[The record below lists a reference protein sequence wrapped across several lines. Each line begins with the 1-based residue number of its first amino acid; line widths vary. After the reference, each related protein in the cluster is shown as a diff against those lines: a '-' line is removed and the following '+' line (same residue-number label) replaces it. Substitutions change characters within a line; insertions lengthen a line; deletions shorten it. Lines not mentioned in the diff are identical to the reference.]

1 VAVEALHLAVGL
13 WPIRLGE
20 ALLSAEFGDGL
31 AEATGV
37 AVVAGV
43 VGQHALDGDA
53 MGGEE
58 RRGAA
63 QEPRAGLAPLVG
75 QDLHVGQPGVVV
87 HSGVDIV
94 VARAAARSGGAD
106 PVLGGRPA
114 VDAVATAGT
123 QPAELLDIEVEQL
136 AGVGAFVVADDPAG
150 WPVHDGQPVE
160 AQPAKDAVDG
170 GGRPADQR
178 LDPCRAELADPA

>member
-1 VAVEALHLAVGL
+1 
-13 WPIRLGE
+13 
-20 ALLSAEFGDGL
+20 
-31 AEATGV
+31 
-37 AVVAGV
+37 
-43 VGQHALDGDA
+43 
-53 MGGEE
+53 MGPG
-58 RRGAA
+58 RRCV
-63 QEPRAGLAPLVG
+63 PRWTR
-75 QDLHVGQPGVVV
+75 
-87 HSGVDIV
+87 
-94 VARAAARSGGAD
+94 RAAARSGGAD

-136 AGVGAFVVADDPAG
+136 AGVSAFVVADDPAG

>member
-1 VAVEALHLAVGL
+1 MPV
-13 WPIRLGE
+13 
-20 ALLSAEFGDGL
+20 
-31 AEATGV
+31 
-37 AVVAGV
+37 
-43 VGQHALDGDA
+43 
-53 MGGEE
+53 GGEE
-58 RRGAA
+58 GRGAA

-94 VARAAARSGGAD
+94 IARAAARSGGAD

-114 VDAVATAGT
+114 VDALATAGT

-136 AGVGAFVVADDPAG
+136 AGVGAFVAADDPAG

-170 GGRPADQR
+170 GGRPTSGSIHAGPSLRPRRSRAISASTLVGRR
-178 LDPCRAELADPA
+178 LGCVWAVLGQSCRPAGPCCW

>member
-20 ALLSAEFGDGL
+20 GL

-37 AVVAGV
+37 AVAAGV

-53 MGGEE
+53 VGGEE

-75 QDLHVGQPGVVV
+75 QET
-87 HSGVDIV
+87 S
-94 VARAAARSGGAD
+94 
-106 PVLGGRPA
+106 
-114 VDAVATAGT
+114 T
-123 QPAELLDIEVEQL
+123 
-136 AGVGAFVVADDPAG
+136 
-150 WPVHDGQPVE
+150 
-160 AQPAKDAVDG
+160 
-170 GGRPADQR
+170 
-178 LDPCRAELADPA
+178 